1 LETPESDPAT
11 PESANAQ
18 EGNPESL
25 SDPSTPESVN
35 AQGSAEVEPA
45 DRSPVQSEAEAADQ
59 AAPEAQAEVEED
71 AVYEEW
77 TVEELRDALSAR
89 GLPVSG
95 NKAELIERLQ
105 A

>member
-1 LETPESDPAT
+1 MTDTVSTPESDPAT
-11 PESANAQ
+11 PESVNAQ

-25 SDPSTPESVN
+25 SDPSTPGSSN
-35 AQGSAEVEPA
+35 IQGPSEPVVA
-45 DRSPVQSEAEAADQ
+45 DRGPVQAESEQ
-59 AAPEAQAEVEED
+59 AVSSDDNGEE